1 MIAFIIIIFVKNY
14 LKPNF
19 SLYRVVIKTVVVEN
33 AIFKNKTYKLSSK
46 NLTIPNK
53 EVLFKKN
60 VGMLSQLVIDI

>member
-19 SLYRVVIKTVVVEN
+19 SLYRVVIKTVVEN